1 MIGPHSTL
9 FLDRDGVINAHPSK
23 HYIHSWDEFYF
34 IPGVLSAIAKLGAL
48 FPRIAVTTNQQ
59 GVGKEL
65 MTHEDVRHIHNKM
78 LQAIHGFGGRI
89 DYVAYCP
96 DLKTDPSH
104 GRKPRPNM
112 AYEVRDALGP
122 IDFKNSIMVGD
133 QLTDLQFGAILG
145 MKTVHVHNN
154 AKDSSFLKRFP
165 SDYAF
170 DNLSDCAEFLIK
182 HHEEVF
188 TT

>member
-1 MIGPHSTL
+1 MIGSDSTL
-9 FLDRDGVINAHPSK
+9 FLDRDGVINAHPTR
-23 HYIHSWDEFYF
+23 HYVHNWDEFQF
-34 IPGVLSAIAKLGAL
+34 IPGVLSAISAL
-48 FPRIAVTTNQQ
+48 SQLFSKIAVITNQQ
-59 GVGKEL
+59 GIGKEL
-65 MTHEDVRHIHNKM
+65 MSHEDVQHIHEKM
-78 LQAIHGFGGRI
+78 VSAIQGFGGRI

-96 DLKTDPSH
+96 DLTTDPGH

-112 AYEVRDALGP
+112 AYEVLDAIGP

-133 QLTDLQFGAILG
+133 QLTDLQFGAMLG

-170 DNLSDCAEFLIK
+170 DNLSDCAEFLINN
-182 HHEEVF
+182 HEEVF
-188 TT
+188 AT